1 MASFLPVAVLVEVVL
16 VEVLVLGVAVLV
28 LVVGVSGF
36 LGSYCIVHF
45 NEY

>member
-28 LVVGVSGF
+28 LVVGISGF
-36 LGSYCIVHF
+36 LGSYSIVHL